1 MGNSLSKK
9 EIERQIEQEYKSLRK
24 YFDEIYGDVTVV
36 EHRSTFQRYALL
48 EKVVD
53 SSEDLR
59 QKLTEFEQHDGFLE
73 TKSCFCRSTD
83 MCSQSR
89 AYHILLEYQENSV
102 EKEVARRFEEQRYF
116 SKEQLVRMMYQ
127 IVSVVTVLKRSDRQG
142 RLLFHNKLF
151 ALTNALDVKVMD
163 PLLLENK
170 EGSVFE
176 VPVSDEPE
184 RRFVFVAPETL
195 SLLSHNQR
203 AQAQEQQAQEKA
215 QVWTVGV
222 CFLEMVLLMDA
233 NELYDFRAKTIDF
246 AKVREFTR
254 IIPSAY
260 GEPLQKVVEDMLE
273 EDPKNR
279 PRFAEVLGAL
289 GQMGGTPLSRKSS
302 IRSPSRKQSLSLASR
317 VVSKRGSN

>member
-151 ALTNALDVKVMD
+151 TLTKALEVSMRDVM
-163 PLLLENK
+163 
-170 EGSVFE
+170 
-176 VPVSDEPE
+176 
-184 RRFVFVAPETL
+184 
-195 SLLSHNQR
+195 
-203 AQAQEQQAQEKA
+203 
-215 QVWTVGV
+215 
-222 CFLEMVLLMDA
+222 
-233 NELYDFRAKTIDF
+233 
-246 AKVREFTR
+246 
-254 IIPSAY
+254 
-260 GEPLQKVVEDMLE
+260 GEAGL
-273 EDPKNR
+273 
-279 PRFAEVLGAL
+279 
-289 GQMGGTPLSRKSS
+289 
-302 IRSPSRKQSLSLASR
+302 
-317 VVSKRGSN
+317 